1 MKLKVL
7 LSILTIGAVLF
18 SSNTLTAQS
27 ITPNTFILQPYIGAP
42 NMKKWIYDTEYQE
55 GNKSSGFGHVGLSGE
70 LTVSERF
77 GIGFDAIYSPFSR
90 ESVETISEYDSNTD
104 TYTTHNE
111 VRAFDEDKLRLIAK
125 VYIHFNVENPKW
137 DIYISGGVGA
147 NIIFAKAYIDGVET
161 DYQSPS
167 LTTQVYRFT
176 ILHSLFQAVF
186 VLERDTSSL
195 IISVLTLKQV
205 LVDLH
210 FHLV

>member
-70 LTVSERF
+70 LTVSE
-77 GIGFDAIYSPFSR
+77 
-90 ESVETISEYDSNTD
+90 YDSNTD

-161 DYQSPS
+161 DYQSAFVNNTSVPFYNPPFPFS
-167 LTTQVYRFT
+167 GRFCFGT
-176 ILHSLFQAVF
+176 RYFFS
-186 VLERDTSSL
+186 D
-195 IISVLTLKQV
+195 
-205 LVDLH
+205 H
-210 FHLV
+210 FGVNFEAGVGGPPFSFGLNVRF